1 MQVAARYHD
10 GLVATALDV
19 TCRIDPLGIH
29 IADPVSNEEVATWQ
43 PGDVF
48 PIHARRNELRI
59 GANGKPYGARLVFTG
74 ATDASI
80 ARQALPGLEV
90 HRRRERGRQW
100 SLMGLT
106 TAALVSVVVAY
117 IYGVPLLAKNIVQ
130 AIPVEWEQQFG
141 DKVAEQVEAALT
153 EDEGFEVCDP
163 DPNSL
168 ANRAIARFA
177 DAAMAEAGS
186 PFKPDIQVIRSAV
199 PNAFALPGGK
209 SFYFSA
215 LLEQTETPDEFAG
228 VMAHE
233 LGHVV
238 HRHAMEQLIASA
250 GTGLLIGFILGDMTG
265 ISVAGGLGV
274 ALIDSRFSREAEVQA
289 DEFSAETAKRLHF
302 QPAGLANLLER
313 VAGDDDFTKALAL
326 LSTHPLTTERR
337 EALELAAAEVSG
349 PQQVFTDAEW
359 QAIKHM
365 CDEPGSSPAATPV
378 ATPAA
383 TPTVTPP
390 ADPPAA
396 AWPPAAP
403 KTGDKNNR
411 AGF

>member
-1 MQVAARYHD
+1 MQIPARYQD
-10 GLVATALDV
+10 GLVAAALDV

-29 IADPVSNEEVATWQ
+29 IADPVNNAEIAVWQ
-43 PGDVF
+43 ADDIF

-80 ARQALPGLEV
+80 ARKSLPGLDV
-90 HRRRERGRQW
+90 HHRRERGRQW

-106 TAALVSVVVAY
+106 TVALVSVVVAY
-117 IYGVPLLAKNIVQ
+117 IYGVPLLARNIVQ

-141 DKVAEQVEAALT
+141 DKVAEQIEAALT
-153 EDEGFEVCDP
+153 EEQGFEVCDP

-168 ANRAIARFA
+168 ANRAISRFA

-186 PFKPDIQVIRSAV
+186 PFKPDIQVIRSTV

-215 LLEQTETPDEFAG
+215 LLEQTDTPDEFAG

-289 DEFSAETAKRLHF
+289 DKFSAETAKRLNF

-337 EALELAAAEVSG
+337 QALERSAADISG
-349 PQQVFTDAEW
+349 PQQVFSDAEW

-365 CDEPGSSPAATPV
+365 CDDSGT
-378 ATPAA
+378 TPAA
-383 TPTVTPP
+383 TPAGSQAPAPPP
-390 ADPPAA
+390 AS
-396 AWPPAAP
+396 AWPPAPP
-403 KTGDKNNR
+403 KTGDKNTR
-411 AGF
+411 VGS